1 MPEKQVYLTR
11 EGLARLQAEL
21 DHLRT
26 ARRPQVAED
35 LRRAKEAGGTVNNAE
50 YEDAKNEQ
58 AFVEG
63 RILELERLLKDVH
76 VVEHPAGGDRV
87 DLGSVVTVKRP
98 DGKTEEYELVGSVE
112 ADPAKG
118 KISNASP
125 VGQALLGRKV
135 GEGVE
140 IIAPG
145 GIVKLIITRIK

>member
-1 MPEKQVYLTR
+1 MAGKEVYLTR

-26 ARRPQVAED
+26 VRRPEVAEE

-50 YEDAKNEQ
+50 YESAKNEQ

-63 RILELERLLKDVH
+63 RIQELEKLLKDAR
-76 VVEHPAGGDRV
+76 VVEHPVGRDQVG
-87 DLGSVVTVKRP
+87 LGSTVVVKRP
-98 DGKTEEYELVGSVE
+98 SGQIEEYELVGSAE

-125 VGQALLGRKV
+125 VGRALLGRKV
-135 GEGVE
+135 GDVVE
-140 IIAPG
+140 IMAPG
-145 GIVKLIITRIK
+145 GVVKLTITAIK